1 MLGNQREL
9 SPRSLLV
16 LSVHISAIQTVVC
29 QRILRRDHC
38 SPSNLVHCSCLA
50 VWTSHFCVHNRGKE
64 EEGPCLQPPR
74 VDQHWS
80 MRTFTLQIRTS
91 TATSAIKVL
100 QNLLVAPPKKHSA
113 FKMWKIK
120 LEYQITQFYPVATS
134 VLCLLLS
141 AWKLFCSKEDKARL
155 SLSHQ
160 DKNTL
165 NASDRKA
172 LPLKH

>member
-1 MLGNQREL
+1 MLGNQRKRN
-9 SPRSLLV
+9 PRSLLV

-38 SPSNLVHCSCLA
+38 SLSNLVHCSCLA

-64 EEGPCLQPPR
+64 EEGPCLQPPL
-74 VDQHWS
+74 HGSTWS
-80 MRTFTLQIRTS
+80 MRTFTLQICTS

-100 QNLLVAPPKKHSA
+100 QNLLVAPKKHSA

-120 LEYQITQFYPVATS
+120 LEYQMTQFYPVATS

-141 AWKLFCSKEDKARL
+141 A
-155 SLSHQ
+155 
-160 DKNTL
+160 
-165 NASDRKA
+165 
-172 LPLKH
+172 

>member
-1 MLGNQREL
+1 MLGNQRKL
-9 SPRSLLV
+9 NPRSLLV

-38 SPSNLVHCSCLA
+38 SLSNLVHCSCLA

-64 EEGPCLQPPR
+64 EEGPCLQPPL
-74 VDQHWS
+74 HGSTWS
-80 MRTFTLQIRTS
+80 MRTFTLQICTS

-100 QNLLVAPPKKHSA
+100 QNLLIAPKKHSA

-120 LEYQITQFYPVATS
+120 LEYQMAQFYPVATS

-141 AWKLFCSKEDKARL
+141 A
-155 SLSHQ
+155 
-160 DKNTL
+160 
-165 NASDRKA
+165 
-172 LPLKH
+172 